1 MPGIKHL
8 VECHCYLAIYKNNK
22 KIINH
27 RFPVYSKIDEFGNI
41 IPKIVKCNNCEA
53 FHHVIDV
60 NKTELK
66 AGKDQSTIVLN
77 KQEIATMLPD
87 RIRNILD
94 ETDSDISNYE
104 HALDIIE
111 ERRWGE
117 PIVIKREIIGEI
129 EQVKIIEILG
139 KENIKIFVER
149 INNLAMRGG

>member
-1 MPGIKHL
+1 
-8 VECHCYLAIYKNNK
+8 
-22 KIINH
+22 
-27 RFPVYSKIDEFGNI
+27 
-41 IPKIVKCNNCEA
+41 
-53 FHHVIDV
+53 
-60 NKTELK
+60 
-66 AGKDQSTIVLN
+66 VLN

-117 PIVIKREIIGEI
+117 SIVIKREIIGEI

-139 KENIKIFVER
+139 KENIKIFVEK